1 MYLGSEV
8 DMWTKIIKKFSN
20 FPAQEKVVRLLLERG
35 FQINS
40 EEKVVSGTIEIP
52 HTQIAKEVGA
62 DRRVVD
68 ATVKAILGDETL
80 KKVFQNITSIAFL
93 EHVAPLLGLGV
104 IIIIPKNAQKTG
116 ILGEVA
122 TTIAKHNISIRQAV
136 TDDPYFT
143 ENPKLTIITETK
155 VPGEVV
161 DALMRLPSVKSVT
174 VY

>member
-1 MYLGSEV
+1 
-8 DMWTKIIKKFSN
+8 MWTKIMEKFSK
-20 FPAQEKVVRLLLERG
+20 FPAQEKVIRLLFGRG

-40 EEKVVSGTIEIP
+40 EGRVVSGTIEIP
-52 HTQIAKEVGA
+52 HTQIAKEIGV
-62 DRRVVD
+62 DRRAVD

-104 IIIIPKNAQKTG
+104 VIIIPKNAQKTG

-143 ENPKLTIITETK
+143 ESPKLTIITDAR

-161 DALMRLPSVKSVT
+161 DALMKLPSVKSVM